1 MVAQRARIVALE
13 VERDRDIRRA
23 SRITRRDI
31 AAKYREVLESLNDR
45 WASKK
50 KEVSAEIELQEVT
63 ANIDLLN
70 ELKDGG
76 LTDVPQSTDQYI
88 EPAQHGVQDVL
99 NISTEVHV
107 FNRTGQT
114 NRAVYWTVPHA
125 FGKELWLEPWPDDR
139 SNRAGACL
147 SHPTSHFKTY
157 GRA

>member
-1 MVAQRARIVALE
+1 M
-13 VERDRDIRRA
+13 
-23 SRITRRDI
+23 
-31 AAKYREVLESLNDR
+31 
-45 WASKK
+45 
-50 KEVSAEIELQEVT
+50 T

-114 NRAVYWTVPHA
+114 DRAVYWTIPHA
-125 FGKELWLEPWPDDR
+125 SGKELWLKPWPDDQ
-139 SNRAGACL
+139 SNRTGACL